1 MSVLDFV
8 DKSVCLFVF
17 NSVGML
23 LQQPVMAGP
32 QTDREKT
39 TTTTKG
45 NKQTKTKRSTNT
57 HKSVQKNNDTI
68 QNKKQKIVIMYYTIY
83 TVVL

>member
-39 TTTTKG
+39 TTTTK
-45 NKQTKTKRSTNT
+45 
-57 HKSVQKNNDTI
+57 
-68 QNKKQKIVIMYYTIY
+68 
-83 TVVL
+83 